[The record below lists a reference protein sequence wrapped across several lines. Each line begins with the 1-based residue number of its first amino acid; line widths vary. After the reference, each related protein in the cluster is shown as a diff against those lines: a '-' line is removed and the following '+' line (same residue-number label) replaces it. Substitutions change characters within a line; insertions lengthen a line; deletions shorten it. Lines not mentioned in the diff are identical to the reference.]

1 LNEETQKS
9 ETRPSG
15 LSWLTVEG
23 FILTIA
29 ALLSL
34 LPGIWEVIDNGY
46 LTQGMR
52 QTAQLMF
59 AAKYWSMF
67 QILFPLGQ
75 VFLFFLWR
83 FSKRLPTF
91 KQTLGFTALYFAS
104 MALIQVV
111 STLVIL
117 NIMVNNISRF
127 EMLVHNFPAPVGA
140 AMGQI
145 ANYMFQPLQLQPL
158 YLIKFLSLA
167 PAPLLTYLAI
177 HLGFG
182 LLLATTIWQGVR
194 YGRAVRQGKKM
205 SREKRSF
212 RLPLRTRRLAWIYL
226 FVLVPLAVAWIDEPA
241 EDRAANGRPNI
252 LLISIDTLRADHLGC
267 YGYTRDTSPTI
278 DRLAEEGLVFERA
291 ISQSSWT
298 LPSHV
303 SMLTGFYPI
312 EHGCNVVQGI
322 TLSNKVTTIAE
333 HLLEA
338 GYHTIAVTSS
348 HFVSPIYNLD
358 QGFEDFNYNQSTADK
373 LIKVATARIDPQAE
387 RPFFMFLHLFDPHD
401 PYTPP
406 EEFRRKFVQ
415 EHELKSVDGFVDRA
429 IAKYKQLTHGSRE
442 MDILERLYDAEIN
455 FTDDQLGFLFQRL
468 WRAKLLND
476 TIVIVTADHGE
487 SFGEN
492 NEIGH
497 GSALYSQQIHVPL
510 IIRFPPR
517 IPGGSR
523 STRLVE
529 ASTQILPTVLDLAGL
544 PIPPGQYRLSVMADD
559 QTWSA
564 EDDRAFSETAM
575 PGVPQYS
582 FQNPEWKTI
591 VPLVEDSL
599 SAKHA
604 LLFAPQEDWGD
615 RNNLA
620 PKHPDVVRQFLSE
633 RLDPYLE
640 LEKTNRQPGGAKVR
654 LSPADI
660 EKLRSLGY
668 IQ

>member
-1 LNEETQKS
+1 MSEETHKK
-9 ETRPSG
+9 ETGPAG

-23 FILTIA
+23 FILAIA
-29 ALLSL
+29 AVLSL
-34 LPGIWEVIDNGY
+34 IPGIREMIDNEY
-46 LTQGMR
+46 LARGMR

-59 AAKYWSMF
+59 AAEYWSMF

-91 KQTLGFTALYFAS
+91 GQTLGFTALYFGS
-104 MALIQVV
+104 MGLIQVV

-145 ANYMFQPLQLQPL
+145 ADYMFQPLQLQPL

-167 PAPLLTYLAI
+167 PVPLLTYVAV

-194 YGRAVRQGKKM
+194 YYRAARQGLKLPK
-205 SREKRSF
+205 EKRSIQ
-212 RLPLRTRRLAWIYL
+212 LPPVSRRHWWI
-226 FVLVPLAVAWIDEPA
+226 FLVILLPVTVAWIDEPA
-241 EDRAANGRPNI
+241 ENNVAFGHPNI
-252 LLISIDTLRADHLGC
+252 LLISIDTLRADHVGC
-267 YGYTRDTSPTI
+267 YGHTRDTTPMI
-278 DRLAEEGLVFERA
+278 DHLASEGMIFDRA

-322 TLSNKVTTIAE
+322 TLSNKVTTLAE
-333 HLLEA
+333 YLLEA
-338 GYHTIAVTSS
+338 GYHTMAVTSS

-358 QGFEDFNYNQSTADK
+358 QGFEDFSYNQSTAER
-373 LIKVATARIDPQAE
+373 LIRVAAKRIDTEAK

-406 EEFRRKFVQ
+406 EEFRDMFVK
-415 EHELKSVDGFVDRA
+415 ENELRVVDGFVDHA
-429 IAKYKQLTHGSRE
+429 VNKHGHLTYGSRE
-442 MDILERLYDAEIN
+442 LDILERLYDAEIR
-455 FTDDQLGFLFQRL
+455 FTDDQLGFLFNHL
-468 WRAKLLND
+468 WNSSVLNN
-476 TIVIVTADHGE
+476 TIVIITSDHGE

-517 IPGGSR
+517 IPGGTR
-523 STRLVE
+523 SNRLVE
-529 ASTQILPTVLDLAGL
+529 ASTQLLPTILDLAGL
-544 PIPPGQYRLSVMADD
+544 PIPPGKYRLSMAADD
-559 QTWSA
+559 QTWEQ
-564 EDDRAFSETAM
+564 EDNRAFAETAM
-575 PGVPQYS
+575 PGVAQYS

-591 VPLVEDSL
+591 APLVEGSL
-599 SAKHA
+599 SAKYSM
-604 LLFAPQEDWGD
+604 LFAPQEDWGD

-620 PKHPDVVRQFLSE
+620 PEHPDVVQKFLYE
-633 RLDPYLE
+633 RLEPYLE